1 MNIVQ
6 EALERF
12 WPGSSEEARDA
23 LIWMTPYPFVSAE
36 RIVQELE
43 TAYSKYGSEIGA
55 VIDGLMAEIDLEWH
69 EAAARMGAHP

>member
-12 WPGSSEEARDA
+12 WPGSSEEALDA

-36 RIVQELE
+36 RIVEELE
-43 TAYSKYGSEIGA
+43 TAYAKYGSEIGA
-55 VIDGLMAEIDLEWH
+55 VIDGLMAEFDLAWDEH
-69 EAAARMGAHP
+69 TARMGAHP